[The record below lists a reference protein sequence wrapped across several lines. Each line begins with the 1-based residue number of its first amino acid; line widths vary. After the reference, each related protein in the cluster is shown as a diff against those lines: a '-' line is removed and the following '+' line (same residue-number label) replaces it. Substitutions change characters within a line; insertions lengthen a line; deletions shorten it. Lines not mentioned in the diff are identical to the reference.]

1 MNKLLNILDESY
13 NPNIYQVE
21 CRVVMN
27 VNNRAIPEII
37 SDIRAIPGITTVNT
51 INSDYNTEEGR
62 HVIDLSIKVD
72 PSPFNPFGRSSYIK
86 ILNDIKKLPDVRGAK
101 FISSPVVTENTLQRL
116 IKEVLSKKKEKRDR
130 CLRIADRKY
139 DKPSAYKSGAV
150 VRCRKGEIWK
160 NLKEEEHKLYAKE
173 KFEAELIE
181 GKVGYL
187 YHSTNIIAALN
198 IIKQNQINP
207 ANITL
212 KQYIGT
218 DNPPW
223 WYSDEFGE
231 PQPLYGDFIY
241 ASSKEKGNYY
251 GVSNPEITFVIDGD
265 KVKNSGIDIYKAPET
280 MEEGVCLI
288 QGPVD
293 LKFIKQI
300 IINEDFIDKED
311 KLSVILLSK
320 NKNIKYIVKE
330 TDDPQSGKA
339 APYGSGY
346 AKLKDIIKEIIQEDE
361 SLHKWFKRKDPSG
374 EETSCDLGY
383 KKLNEVGEANL
394 TPYKW
399 EEEDV
404 DGYWTYVE
412 FTTDEGTEYNVAL
425 EVMNYTPKNSTSYV
439 KALNIEFAVTVKDAG
454 DYSYSTTNVIM
465 NKGELYRVM
474 STIAAIVKHYVKK
487 YKIQAIIY
495 SPSKKT
501 GEEFGTQRNNLYKA
515 FISKAIQGVEF
526 QQKGNMV
533 VAILPNN
540 TIQKEGKALPY
551 DSGYSELKEIIK
563 EIIQEDESLHK
574 WFKRKGPSGK
584 EGGWVDCNT
593 CRKVNGKTK
602 CKSCGRKKGEKRDK
616 YPSCRP
622 TPSQCKSPG
631 KGKKWG
637 KTK

>member
-1 MNKLLNILDESY
+1 VTPLTKIGRRLDNIVHYILDNYPNDKWVISTVIPMFINVIKSSTTSNEEIITNKLNQLIDSY
-13 NPNIYQVE
+13 E
-21 CRVVMN
+21 FR
-27 VNNRAIPEII
+27 
-37 SDIRAIPGITTVNT
+37 
-51 INSDYNTEEGR
+51 YN
-62 HVIDLSIKVD
+62 HVFETLKV
-72 PSPFNPFGRSSYIK
+72 F
-86 ILNDIKKLPDVRGAK
+86 
-101 FISSPVVTENTLQRL
+101 
-116 IKEVLSKKKEKRDR
+116 IKEVL
-130 CLRIADRKY
+130 
-139 DKPSAYKSGAV
+139 
-150 VRCRKGEIWK
+150 
-160 NLKEEEHKLYAKE
+160 
-173 KFEAELIE
+173 
-181 GKVGYL
+181 
-187 YHSTNIIAALN
+187 
-198 IIKQNQINP
+198 
-207 ANITL
+207 
-212 KQYIGT
+212 
-218 DNPPW
+218 
-223 WYSDEFGE
+223 
-231 PQPLYGDFIY
+231 
-241 ASSKEKGNYY
+241 
-251 GVSNPEITFVIDGD
+251 
-265 KVKNSGIDIYKAPET
+265 
-280 MEEGVCLI
+280 
-288 QGPVD
+288 
-293 LKFIKQI
+293 
-300 IINEDFIDKED
+300 
-311 KLSVILLSK
+311 
-320 NKNIKYIVKE
+320 
-330 TDDPQSGKA
+330 
-339 APYGSGY
+339 
-346 AKLKDIIKEIIQEDE
+346 QEDE
-361 SLHKWFKRKDPSG
+361 SLYKWFKRKDPSG

-399 EEEDV
+399 KEEDV

-474 STIAAIVKHYVKK
+474 STIATIVKHYVKK

-540 TIQKEGKALPY
+540 TIQKEGKAVPY

-584 EGGWVDCNT
+584 GGGWVDCNT

-622 TPSQCKSPG
+622 TPSKCKSPG
-631 KGKKWG
+631 KGTKWG

>member
-21 CRVVMN
+21 CRVVMSAD
-27 VNNRAIPEII
+27 NRAIPEII

-72 PSPFNPFGRSSYIK
+72 PSPFNPFDKSSFEK
-86 ILNDIKKLPDVRGAK
+86 ILNDMKKLPDIRGAK
-101 FISSPVVTENTLQRL
+101 FISSPIIAENRLQKL
-116 IKEVLSKKKEKRDR
+116 IKEVLQEKKEDR
-130 CLRIADRKY
+130 CKRIADRRY
-139 DKPSAYKSGAV
+139 NKPSAYKSGAV
-150 VRCRKGEIWK
+150 VRCRQGDIWK
-160 NLKEEEHKLYAKE
+160 GIKEADDLTIKNSYIDEDGDLD
-173 KFEAELIE
+173 FEQIQNDLIKTKPYYKSLLPNYLNDTLLTDSQINQLIE
-181 GKVGYL
+181 LFVDNESDIFDADWMTDTDKIKFNQRWRKADIDDLSDWFVRYVEGL
-187 YHSTNIIAALN
+187 SDNWDELELN
-198 IIKQNQINP
+198 
-207 ANITL
+207 
-212 KQYIGT
+212 
-218 DNPPW
+218 
-223 WYSDEFGE
+223 
-231 PQPLYGDFIY
+231 
-241 ASSKEKGNYY
+241 EK
-251 GVSNPEITFVIDGD
+251 
-265 KVKNSGIDIYKAPET
+265 
-280 MEEGVCLI
+280 
-288 QGPVD
+288 
-293 LKFIKQI
+293 
-300 IINEDFIDKED
+300 
-311 KLSVILLSK
+311 KL
-320 NKNIKYIVKE
+320 KE
-330 TDDPQSGKA
+330 TDNPQSGKA